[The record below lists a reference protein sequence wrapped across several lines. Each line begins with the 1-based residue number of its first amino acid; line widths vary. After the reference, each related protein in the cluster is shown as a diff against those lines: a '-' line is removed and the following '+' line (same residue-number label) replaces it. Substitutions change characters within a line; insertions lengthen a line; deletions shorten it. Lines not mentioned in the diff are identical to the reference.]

1 VSGLAASAFHR
12 KDRIWPAVVASL
24 AVHAALLAAGAL
36 GPRGPAI
43 DQDLKPI
50 TARLVRLGEAR
61 PKELLPRKE
70 AEAPAPAQA
79 PTPAP
84 APAAP
89 APVPAPTAVA
99 VPAARAEPKPASP
112 KPAAAGPARAGPTAG
127 SRLSNVLSEVRQE
140 LQTGSPDGD
149 PLGDSAVGEGDQYL
163 AAVRLQLRQ
172 NYRLPATI
180 SEKERL
186 HLTGTVVL
194 YVEADGRI
202 SRYEITKHS
211 TNPSFD
217 EALERAVRQTRLPPP
232 PPDRRE
238 AYRRQ
243 GVEVDF
249 RI

>member
-1 VSGLAASAFHR
+1 MSGLAASALHQ

-24 AVHAALLAAGAL
+24 AVHAALLVAAAL

-50 TARLVRLGEAR
+50 TAKLVRLGEAR
-61 PKELLPRKE
+61 PKALLPRKE
-70 AEAPAPAQA
+70 AEAPPPAQA
-79 PTPAP
+79 PSPAPAP

-89 APVPAPTAVA
+89 APKAVA
-99 VPAARAEPKPASP
+99 VPAARAEPKPAAP
-112 KPAAAGPARAGPTAG
+112 RPAAAGPARAGPASG
-127 SRLSNVLSEVRQE
+127 SRLASVLSEVRQE
-140 LQTGSPDGD
+140 LSAGSPDGD
-149 PLGDSAVGEGDQYL
+149 PLGDSAEGEGDQYL

-202 SRYEITKHS
+202 SRYEITKRS